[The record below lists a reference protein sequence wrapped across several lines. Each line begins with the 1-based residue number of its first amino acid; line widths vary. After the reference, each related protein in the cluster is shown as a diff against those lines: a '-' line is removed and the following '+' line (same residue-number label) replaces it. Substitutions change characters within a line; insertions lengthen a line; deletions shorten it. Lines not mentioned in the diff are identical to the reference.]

1 MSYEIHGRVVDSKGY
16 RPVQGA
22 QVNILRSVKDPNPH
36 VCYADAQGNF
46 SADVKGEGDRF
57 IIHAIAF
64 GLKGDG
70 VPVLKDCKEVIVPLP
85 IDKSVSAK
93 IINPKDSGDS
103 KEEILS
109 LVANKTYPL
118 QLDLG
123 ALKYV
128 RAVEMPRNRDMD
140 IQPTGRDSALLTL
153 FPTLSSNPLRELEF
167 TLVAEPW
174 RDAPDISPLYR
185 MSHSINV
192 MPAPVPEVSR
202 VALQRSAVRPTREE
216 NLWTLI
222 RANAKAL
229 HFEKYRAFI
238 NRVLCGKRG
247 QHTDVPEGLRLDR
260 EHSELSPNVGVGAY
274 ELLRT
279 ATDLFLLLHCRTH
292 GDRRMQGEEF
302 LLEETSR
309 RQLPTTGDLTHF
321 ADQFLGAH
329 NPYVR
334 HIIAAAFPD
343 EQLVGDVQDGVLMN
357 NETVLRDEPCLIE
370 LIWSYWHEEGMLT
383 QSVNALTRRFQ
394 NRAAGIRDPLSHFE
408 LDPLRPLN
416 NVLWGYAQ
424 EEYRRLTVPRRSLE
438 YSHQYGLT
446 LVGKANPRVRPADP
460 RSNFLESFHNLLHR
474 CSQFFKED
482 NDTTVI
488 ADGFPLLNALKEV
501 HLVLSQG
508 AHNQFGDL
516 PWTARAE
523 MLIQQ
528 WIMGRGEIRD
538 FLQSRAMVR
547 YTEAW
552 MPQVDTM
559 KTLQGWTDVTVE
571 RFHDLASYGEQILL
585 SIRWGD
591 WVNINDEDV
600 AKNWARYWRPEIQSY
615 LHSYRTA
622 TGVEIA
628 MADKVDFTVPA
639 VHLQRRL
646 ETQMRAR

>member
-1 MSYEIHGRVVDSKGY
+1 MSYKIRGRVVDFSGQ

-22 QVNILRSVKDPNPH
+22 KVTITPKGHEQPKYVTYSHKD
-36 VCYADAQGNF
+36 GKF
-46 SADVKGEGDRF
+46 SFSFEGLESEDYSIR
-57 IIHAIAF
+57 AVAF
-64 GLKGDG
+64 GKHSDDEDVPNSEKEIELK
-70 VPVLKDCKEVIVPLP
+70 LP
-85 IDKSVSAK
+85 IDVHAN
-93 IINPKDSGDS
+93 IINPEECSEIEKDCPSP
-103 KEEILS
+103 I
-109 LVANKTYPL
+109 ANKAYL
-118 QLDLG
+118 LKVEALEDLNH
-123 ALKYV
+123 V
-128 RAVEMPRNRDMD
+128 RAVEWSRHPDSD
-140 IQPTGRDSALLTL
+140 IQPTGLGTALITF
-153 FPTLSSNPLRELEF
+153 FPTLPSRVSRNIEF
-167 TLVAEPW
+167 TLVADHWPEKPE
-174 RDAPDISPLYR
+174 ISPSYVKSR
-185 MSHSINV
+185 SANV
-192 MPAPVPEVSR
+192 MPAPVPQVSR

-229 HFEKYRAFI
+229 HFERYRAFI
-238 NRVLCGKRG
+238 NKVLCGKRG
-247 QHTDVPEGLRLDR
+247 QHKDVPEGLRLDR
-260 EHSELSPNVGVGAY
+260 ERSELSPNVGVGAY

-292 GDRRMQGEEF
+292 GDRQMHGEEF
-302 LLEETSR
+302 FLEETSR
-309 RQLPTTGDLTHF
+309 RQNSTTGDLTQF
-321 ADQFLGAH
+321 ADQFLGAN

-334 HIIAAAFPD
+334 QVIAAAFPD
-343 EQLVGDVQDGVLMN
+343 EQLVGDVQDGLLLN
-357 NETVLRDEPCLIE
+357 DGLVLRDEPCLIE

-383 QSVNALTRRFQ
+383 QSVNALSRRFQ

-424 EEYRRLTVPRRSLE
+424 EEYRRLTIPRRSLE
-438 YSHQYGLT
+438 YCHQYGLT
-446 LVGKANPRVRPADP
+446 LLGKANPRVRAADP

-615 LHSYRTA
+615 LHSYRA
-622 TGVEIA
+622 VTGVEIA
-628 MADKVDFTVPA
+628 TAEKVDFTLPA

-646 ETQMRAR
+646 EAQMQAR